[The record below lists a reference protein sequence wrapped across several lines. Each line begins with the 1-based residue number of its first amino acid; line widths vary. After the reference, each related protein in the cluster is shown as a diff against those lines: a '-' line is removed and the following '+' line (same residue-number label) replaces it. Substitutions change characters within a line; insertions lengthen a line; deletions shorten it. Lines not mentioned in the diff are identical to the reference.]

1 MATQEWEKA
10 IDAFERKIEKR
21 IKDIHAKTAF
31 AIRDSVKDGS
41 AVTGAPGQ
49 PVDTG
54 NLKNSWQLAFPSQL
68 LARLTT
74 NVEYAP
80 GIEEGVGPSG
90 PMTLQSPVGG
100 FHSVKLTRA
109 SFQGL
114 VDAVVREVIRND

>member
-21 IKDIHAKTAF
+21 IKEVHAKTAF
-31 AIRDSVKDGS
+31 ALRDSVKDGS

-49 PVDTG
+49 PVDTS

-74 NVEYAP
+74 HVDYAQA
-80 GIEEGVGPSG
+80 IEEGVGPSG
-90 PMTLQSPVGG
+90 PMTLASPVGG
-100 FHSVKLTRA
+100 FHSVKQTRA
-109 SFQGL
+109 GFQKL
-114 VDAVVREVIRND
+114 VDQVVREVVRGD